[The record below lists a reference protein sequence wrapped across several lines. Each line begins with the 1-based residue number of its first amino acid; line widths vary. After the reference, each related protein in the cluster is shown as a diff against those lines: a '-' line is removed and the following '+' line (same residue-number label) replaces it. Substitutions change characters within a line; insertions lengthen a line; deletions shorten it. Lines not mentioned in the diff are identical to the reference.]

1 LSKLAKYGNVRSD
14 FIDEA
19 NRILDAAKNEHIL
32 LRLLGALAFHLH
44 CPKFSY
50 IQGMLGRTFT
60 DIDFVSYRQ
69 QSPRISKLF
78 VELGYQ
84 YDVRVRVLFGSRL
97 VFYDSSGTNR
107 HCDVFLDKLEFCHD
121 INFENRLEVDYPTI
135 PLAELLLE
143 KMQIVKLN
151 EKDVIDTI
159 MLLREH
165 QTGNSDNETIN
176 ADRLAK
182 LTGHDWGLWKT
193 VTTNLEK
200 VRSAVQT
207 NQKLSQEDK
216 NDVDAK
222 IANLRARI
230 DSEPKS
236 RGWKM
241 RAAIGE
247 KRQWYRDV
255 DELVR
260 E

>member
-1 LSKLAKYGNVRSD
+1 
-14 FIDEA
+14 
-19 NRILDAAKNEHIL
+19 
-32 LRLLGALAFHLH
+32 
-44 CPKFSY
+44 
-50 IQGMLGRTFT
+50 M
-60 DIDFVSYRQ
+60 
-69 QSPRISKLF
+69 
-78 VELGYQ
+78 
-84 YDVRVRVLFGSRL
+84 
-97 VFYDSSGTNR
+97 VFYDASGTNR
-107 HCDVFLDKLEFCHD
+107 HCDVFIDKLEFCHD
-121 INFENRLEVDYPTI
+121 IDFQDRLEVDYPTI
-135 PLAELLLE
+135 PLVELLLE

-165 QTGNSDNETIN
+165 EVGDSDKEKIN
-176 ADRLAK
+176 AGRLAK

-200 VRSAVQT
+200 VRDAAKT
-207 NQKLSQEDK
+207 NPKLLEEDK
-216 NDVDAK
+216 KGVDSK
-222 IANLRARI
+222 ITALRARI
-230 DSEPKS
+230 DSESKS